1 MVVSE
6 ISTAR
11 RGIVFGVFQC
21 CATGITD
28 GRLPR
33 VVFESYSARRKD
45 SIEKS
50 ILNWKKKNGPSILLD
65 FSYAR
70 VWITWFQR
78 FASYLRSNGDDWTN
92 EEIVAKVPLRVR
104 QVGKLCVFAR
114 SDRHLD
120 KNSAKF
126 NYASRRI
133 DIARY
138 LFVPVF

>member
-28 GRLPR
+28 GGLPR

-50 ILNWKKKNGPSILLD
+50 ILNWKKKWTEYLARFFLCTGVGNVVPSNDL
-65 FSYAR
+65 
-70 VWITWFQR
+70 
-78 FASYLRSNGDDWTN
+78 
-92 EEIVAKVPLRVR
+92 
-104 QVGKLCVFAR
+104 
-114 SDRHLD
+114 
-120 KNSAKF
+120 
-126 NYASRRI
+126 RRI
-133 DIARY
+133 YVRTETAERGNCRESATTRTSSRQTVCIRSKRSP
-138 LFVPVF
+138 LG